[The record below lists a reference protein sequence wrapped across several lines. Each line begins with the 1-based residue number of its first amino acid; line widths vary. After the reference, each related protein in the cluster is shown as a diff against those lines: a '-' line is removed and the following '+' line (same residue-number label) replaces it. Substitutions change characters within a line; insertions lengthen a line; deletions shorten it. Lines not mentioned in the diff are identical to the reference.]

1 MKKIERK
8 LRKLIASLQKHEPDV
23 VITEQPSQNLFV
35 ANGSLDCGISPEEL
49 RHFCSEHAAGTFDI
63 YVRIHKPYSFVHFD
77 LIQDA
82 ITLFEQFQGCKPYSS
97 EKNVTF
103 YFLYVQTVPNV
114 ALTNPATSVPVG
126 LRLEENFVSEKEELL
141 LIQLAN
147 DCISL
152 WPDAGSKLKN
162 RTVLHFGYDFIY
174 TTNEPDIEK
183 PAKQPIPDLCR
194 SLCER
199 MLFHGFIS
207 ALPNQ
212 ITVNFYEPGQGIP
225 LHGDNSP
232 LIKGEVV
239 SLSLVSDA
247 VMSFK
252 KDTNEHY
259 SLILPRRSLLILKD
273 EAKDIWKHGISSKK
287 YDLAC
292 DGRLLKRDK
301 RISFTFRNVGLAEN
315 SSCSKSCCDCGT
327 NDTDQS
333 VTDLSS
339 VENVYVHQVYEQ
351 IADHFDQTRHS
362 LWPGVKRF
370 IESISNGSLLLD
382 VGCGNGKYL
391 LCKKDIVNVGCDRAF
406 ALCNICRSKGFNIFQ
421 ADCCDLPVLD
431 DMFDAALSIA
441 VIHHLPTE
449 NRRRRAV
456 EEIVRIL
463 RPGGQALI
471 YVWAMEQR
479 RDGNES
485 FYLKSGKR
493 KEYSFC
499 NDDEYPSSAESSSR
513 SKEIFPVHKS
523 RQQFQSQDLL
533 VPWKLAKSKFNKS
546 NYDDNDKQ
554 RETLLRYY
562 HVFKENELQSLCQQ
576 VNRCIVVESY
586 YEQGNWCIILKKEN

>member
-35 ANGSLDCGISPEEL
+35 ANGGLDCGVSPEEL
-49 RHFCSEHAAGTFDI
+49 RHFCAEHAAGTFDI

-77 LIQDA
+77 SIQDA
-82 ITLFEQFQGCKPYSS
+82 ITLFEQFQGCKPYSL
-97 EKNVTF
+97 EKNVAF
-103 YFLYVQTVPNV
+103 YFLYVQT
-114 ALTNPATSVPVG
+114 
-126 LRLEENFVSEKEELL
+126 
-141 LIQLAN
+141 
-147 DCISL
+147 
-152 WPDAGSKLKN
+152 GSKLKN

-183 PAKQPIPDLCR
+183 PAKQPIPDLCH

-301 RISFTFRNVGLAEN
+301 RISFTFRNVGPAEN
-315 SSCSKSCCDCGT
+315 SSCSKNCCDCCT
-327 NDTDQS
+327 NDTGQS
-333 VTDLSS
+333 VTDLNS

-406 ALCNICRSKGFNIFQ
+406 ALCSICRSKGFNIFQ

-431 DMFDAALSIA
+431 DMFDAALSIS
-441 VIHHLPTE
+441 

-485 FYLKSGKR
+485 FYLKSGKK

-499 NDDEYPSSAESSSR
+499 NDDEIPSSSLST
-513 SKEIFPVHKS
+513 SKEIFPVHKN

-533 VPWKLAKSKFNKS
+533 VPWKFAKSKFNKS
-546 NYDDNDKQ
+546 NDIDDKR
-554 RETLLRYY
+554 REMFLRYY

-576 VNRCIVVESY
+576 VSRCIVVESY
-586 YEQGNWCIILKKEN
+586 YEQGNCFSSYHSFVYFMRTLKFMKKVLLCIFSIKAIACSAAMLAIKLPIIMTKLSIYYFH